1 MTITLGGLGVAFL
14 VLWFLLH
21 KAGKAPTTAAVLAF
35 TGICLIAGTA
45 AGAVGFDLLIKGVQL
60 LENLLSD
67 LTYLLIHQ
75 RVGAL
80 ALVLICGFT
89 FVMGLH
95 PKNKADKKTGLAGI
109 ALALLLIVGVAQ
121 FPALNNIPAAVR
133 NGVGNAQSSIQ
144 SGGH

>member
-21 KAGKAPTTAAVLAF
+21 KAGKASTTAAILGF
-35 TGICLIAGTA
+35 TGVCLVAGS
-45 AGAVGFDLLIKGVQL
+45 AGAAVGFNLLIKGVQL
-60 LENLLSD
+60 IENLLSD
-67 LTYLLIHQ
+67 LTNLLIGQ

-80 ALVLICGFT
+80 VLVLICGFT
-89 FVMGLH
+89 FVAGLH

-133 NGVGNAQSSIQ
+133 NGVGNAQTSIQ
-144 SGGH
+144 GGGH